1 MAAQNKQQTDQ
12 VVNNCLSKLKQ
23 IGILKN
29 NSQIST
35 LNILKISPAYCI
47 YDLNR
52 SKSVRMIREFLAKQ
66 GIHSI
71 GRYGAWEY
79 SAMEDAL
86 EWGRSTAEIIKNR

>member
-1 MAAQNKQQTDQ
+1 MK
-12 VVNNCLSKLKQ
+12 S
-23 IGILKN
+23 

-47 YDLNR
+47 YDFNR
-52 SKSVRMIREFLAKQ
+52 GKSVRVIREFLEKH
-66 GIHSI
+66 GIYSV

-86 EWGRSTAEIIKNR
+86 EWGRKTAKMIKNSYQ